1 MKGTIHVSS
10 SGTPKPRPAP
20 DTTPPEV
27 SISVVDTKIGTV
39 LKRGSLRVK
48 VNSNEPTRFKLTAK
62 VKSTKVAAGTLT
74 LSKGTS
80 RTGTIRLTAA
90 GKKLLKKAKKVAVKL
105 SALANDAADNKAGAT
120 ASRTLKR

>member
-1 MKGTIHVSS
+1 MRGTIHVSS
-10 SGTPKPRPAP
+10 SGTPKPP
-20 DTTPPEV
+20 DTTPPDV
-27 SISVVDTKIGTV
+27 SISVLDTKIGTV

-48 VNSNEPTRFKLTAK
+48 VGSDEPTRFKLTATASK
-62 VKSTKVAAGTLT
+62 KKIAAGLVT

-90 GKKLLKKAKKVAVKL
+90 GKKLLKSAKKVAVKL
-105 SALANDAADNKAGAT
+105 AAVANDAADNKAGAT